1 MTMLPESISLNPESS
16 IFPPRLTLSSVMCAQ
31 SQAMAGVLSYERGQK
46 QDCHGAQP
54 VYEDS
59 SRLVIAQHLSYSF
72 EAIECSPPPCLT
84 RLVYLN
90 SFGLRVYGKVYWA
103 LCERGLWQTPCGSSL
118 RLLFLQWLKQALL
131 HEVILKCLR
140 RGLTH
145 IRARPSL
152 VNRSNINNITI
163 WKNGCGCLTCDPS
176 RKRSNV
182 SRFCRVINRVWNLEQ
197 RFFNRPQ
204 PK

>member
-46 QDCHGAQP
+46 QDCNGAQP

-59 SRLVIAQHLSYSF
+59 SRLV
-72 EAIECSPPPCLT
+72 
-84 RLVYLN
+84 
-90 SFGLRVYGKVYWA
+90 
-103 LCERGLWQTPCGSSL
+103 
-118 RLLFLQWLKQALL
+118 LQWLKQALL
-131 HEVILKCLR
+131 HVLILKCLR

-163 WKNGCGCLTCDPS
+163 WKNVFGCLTCDPS